1 MNSNKISSRDGLFF
15 ENQIAK
21 KWLSTD
27 EAARFLSLSP
37 NALRILVFR
46 NRVKAY
52 KLGHRLRFRLKD
64 LNSLLINKGELNVR

>member
-1 MNSNKISSRDGLFF
+1 MNKMSFKDDLFF

-52 KLGHRLRFRLKD
+52 KLGHRLRFRLQD
-64 LNSLLINKGELNVR
+64 LDALLIRKGELNVR